1 MKTLM
6 RKLKSKAGE
15 SLVES
20 LASILIFTMASIILF
35 SMVTTAA
42 DLNTKA
48 KEQDALNQQ
57 YLKSVEKGENQ
68 TGSGEVLI
76 TMGSEDIASVAVDV
90 YGGINEAGAYDP
102 DALYAFFVHVG
113 G

>member
-1 MKTLM
+1 MKTLVH
-6 RKLKSKAGE
+6 KLRSKAGE

-35 SMVTTAA
+35 TMVTTAA

-57 YLKSVEKGENQ
+57 YLIGVEKGETQ
-68 TGSGEVLI
+68 TGSGAVLI
-76 TMGSEDIASVAVDV
+76 TMGSNEIASVTVDV
-90 YGGINEAGAYDP
+90 YGGVDEAGAYDP
-102 DALYAFFVHVG
+102 NALYAFFVNID
-113 G
+113 